1 VDPLSATCLQA
12 AFHSGP
18 RCDPDKRAPEPYLS
32 DLRRYVSPF
41 VRERFKGLVKWDEP
55 VLAEGC
61 MYSQTPD
68 EVRSTFSSNGVLRA
82 SKKASDFPKLVND
95 SNHKSVLVK
104 WNEPVAGRGLHVLND
119 PRRSEIDSLFD

>member
-1 VDPLSATCLQA
+1 MDSLSATCLQA

-18 RCDPDKRAPEPYLS
+18 RCDPDKRAPEPYMG
-32 DLRRYVSPF
+32 DLRQYVSPF

-68 EVRSTFSSNGVLRA
+68 EARSTLALNEYQEISEELLR
-82 SKKASDFPKLVND
+82 FPSELLFD
-95 SNHKSVLVK
+95 STLKGVLVK
-104 WNEPVAGRGLHVLND
+104 WDKPVLTEGCM
-119 PRRSEIDSLFD
+119 